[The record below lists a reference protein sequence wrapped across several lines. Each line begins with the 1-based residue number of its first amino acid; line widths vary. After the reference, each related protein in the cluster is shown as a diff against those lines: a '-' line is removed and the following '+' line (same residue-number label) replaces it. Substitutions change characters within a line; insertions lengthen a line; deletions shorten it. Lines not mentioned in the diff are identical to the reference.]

1 MNRTIGAAAA
11 SVISTVPH
19 SLLAQGRVIRNG
31 GVKVKLGLNAYS
43 FNTPLSSSEMTLEDV
58 VDYCARYG
66 FDGLDATG
74 YYFSGYPKTPADEY
88 VYNLKKKAFL
98 NGLTI
103 FGTGVRN
110 NFAVPDAE
118 SRRGDVRMVKD
129 WIEVA
134 QKLGATVIRIFSG
147 PRVPEGYSF
156 DGVLKWMV
164 PDIQE
169 CVEYGKKHGVIVG
182 LQNHDDFVKTAD
194 QTIRIVNAV
203 NSEWFGVVL
212 DVGSLRQSDPYEEI
226 EKLLPYAVSWQ
237 LKEMVWN
244 GEREVPI
251 DLARIKSLIERSG
264 YRGFLPLET
273 LGRGDPR
280 IKVAAFLEKVRNVF
294 AS

>member
-1 MNRTIGAAAA
+1 M
-11 SVISTVPH
+11 
-19 SLLAQGRVIRNG
+19 IRNAG
-31 GVKVKLGLNAYS
+31 AKIKLGLNAYS
-43 FNTPLSSSEMTLEDV
+43 FNRPLSSGEMTLEDV
-58 VDYCARYG
+58 VDYCAKYS

-88 VYNLKKKAFL
+88 VYNLKRKAFL

-110 NFAVPDAE
+110 DFAVPDAE
-118 SRRGDVRMVKD
+118 SRRNGVRMVKN

-134 QKLGATVIRIFSG
+134 QELGATVIRIFSG
-147 PRVPEGYSF
+147 RKAPEGYSF
-156 DGVLKWMV
+156 DDVLKWMV
-164 PDIQE
+164 PDIKE

-194 QTIRIVNAV
+194 ETIRIVNAV

-226 EKLLPYAVSWQ
+226 ERLLPYAVSWQ

-251 DLARIKSLIERSG
+251 DLTKIKLLIERSG

-273 LGRGDPR
+273 LGQGDPR
-280 IKVAAFLEKVRNVF
+280 VKVAAFLKQVRKVFSR
-294 AS
+294 